1 MAEINEATLKKQVD
15 SGAPERVYFLY
26 GEEKKLVRRAAGR
39 IMEAFGGTFEDFNL
53 QKFPAEA
60 TADDVH
66 TAVEALPFMSEF
78 KCVAVAD
85 MNFESMAAN
94 ELAKFKEIIANV
106 PESTVL
112 VFWYPTLDFEY
123 KKAGKWK
130 TFLTQMGKT
139 ASLLPLGHMPQA
151 ELEKYLCARAAKRKC
166 ELPRKLAGKMIEYA
180 GSDLQV
186 LESEL
191 EKLCAFALETA
202 GGAIDDAM
210 VEKLTTQNMETTVF
224 KLTDAIVAGQF
235 DRAYGL
241 LDMLFYQNE
250 EPIGIVTV
258 LGNSF
263 IDMYRVR
270 AALQGGKT
278 SAFPAEYENY
288 RGREFRL
295 KNAERDVRRLSTDV
309 LRECLAAIL
318 AADLSLKSSRTPP
331 RIVVEELLAK
341 LLLITKKQSAI

>member
-1 MAEINEATLKKQVD
+1 MAEINEATLKKQID

-26 GEEKKLVRRAAGR
+26 GEEKMLVRRAARR
-39 IMEAFGGTFEDFNL
+39 IMDAFGGTFEDFNL

-85 MNFESMAAN
+85 MNFSTMDAG
-94 ELAKFKEIIANV
+94 ELAKFKEIIGNV

-112 VFWYPTLDFEY
+112 VFWYPTLEMET

-130 TFLTQMGKT
+130 TFLTQMGKK
-139 ASLLPLGHMPQA
+139 ASLLALDHMSQT
-151 ELEKYLCARAAKRKC
+151 ELEKYLCNQAAKRKC
-166 ELPRKLAGKMIEYA
+166 DLSRKLAGKVIFYA
-180 GSDLQV
+180 GNELQV
-186 LESEL
+186 LQSEL
-191 EKLCAFALETA
+191 EKLCAYALETA
-202 GGAIDDAM
+202 GGVIDDAM

-235 DRAYGL
+235 DKAYGL

-258 LGNSF
+258 LANSF

-270 AALQGGKT
+270 AALQGGKS
-278 SAFPAEYENY
+278 SAYPAEYENY
-288 RGREFRL
+288 KGREFRL
-295 KNAERDVRRLSTDV
+295 KNAERDVRRLSTDT
-309 LRECLAAIL
+309 LRDCLEAIL
-318 AADLSLKSSRTPP
+318 EADLSLKSSRTSP
-331 RIVVEELLAK
+331 RVVVEELLAK
-341 LLLITKKQSAI
+341 LLLITKKQSAV